1 VQDRLADRRAVIRSL
16 GAIAITCVAP
26 PISARAG
33 DLVPQPIATN
43 LVRSA
48 SSFWN
53 GRECLSVELT
63 DDEAETRI
71 RLGQGG
77 GNRPAYAIVHRG
89 FADGVLEVDLGAELT
104 AKGPPDARGFVG
116 VAFHISEGSQTY
128 ECVYLRMT
136 NGRLND
142 PAPPAPRIERAIQY
156 VAHPDF
162 HFAVSREQF
171 PGRYERGA
179 DIGIGRW
186 HRLRLEVQAARV
198 RALVDGAEAL
208 QVDDLRYPQRHGAVG
223 LWIGDGTRGLFK
235 NLDIVS

>member
-1 VQDRLADRRAVIRSL
+1 
-16 GAIAITCVAP
+16 
-26 PISARAG
+26 
-33 DLVPQPIATN
+33 
-43 LVRSA
+43 VRSA
-48 SSFWN
+48 PSFWN

-104 AKGPPDARGFVG
+104 GKGPPDARGFVG

-235 NLDIVS
+235 NLDIAL